1 MIMGNSQLTNYGG
14 QSRLDLKPRIGWLII
29 GIILIGANLRAS
41 LTSVGPLIAA
51 IRDDL
56 GISNALAGVI
66 TTIPLL
72 AFAFL
77 SPFAS
82 HLARRFGM
90 ELTLLMSLVILTIG
104 IGIRSF
110 VGKET
115 LFIGTILI
123 GSSIA
128 IGNVLLPS
136 LIKYHFMKQI
146 GMMTGLYA
154 VSMNLFGAVG
164 SGISIPISSSLG
176 LGWSGALGCWGLL
189 SLLAIFIWLPQLQ
202 YQQKSVQV
210 NKSGEE
216 VKSISL
222 WRSRLA
228 WNVTLFMG
236 FQSFIFY
243 TVITWIPDILEEKG
257 VNTHEAG
264 WTLSLMQLA
273 MLPVTF
279 LVSILAGR
287 LKSQRLLVVAAA
299 SLLIFGFVAIMYGD
313 TLLMPLWMIIIG
325 IGIGCAFSL
334 AMMFFSL
341 RTQNANEAAELS
353 GMAQSLGYILSA
365 IGPVLFGWLHDVTHS
380 WTAPLYMLVFTSV
393 IVLIS
398 GIRAAKNEY
407 VPIKGSSLK
416 AI

>member
-1 MIMGNSQLTNYGG
+1 MGSSQLTNYGG
-14 QSRLDLKPRIGWLII
+14 ESRLDLKPGIGWLII

-82 HLARRFGM
+82 HLARCFSM
-90 ELTLLMSLVILTIG
+90 ELTLLMSLVVLTIG

-128 IGNVLLPS
+128 ICNVLLPS
-136 LIKYHFMKQI
+136 LIKYNFMKQI
-146 GMMTGLYA
+146 GLMTGLYA

-189 SLLAIFIWLPQLQ
+189 SLLTIFIWLPQMQ
-202 YQQKSVQV
+202 YQQKSVQIE
-210 NKSGEE
+210 KTGEE

-243 TVITWIPDILEEKG
+243 TVITWIPEILEEKG
-257 VNTHEAG
+257 LNTHEAG

-287 LKSQRLLVVAAA
+287 LKSQRLLVAAAA
-299 SLLIFGFVAIMYGD
+299 SLLIFGFVAIIYGD

-325 IGIGCAFSL
+325 IGIGFAFSL

-353 GMAQSLGYILSA
+353 GMAQSLGYLLSA

-380 WTAPLYMLVFTSV
+380 WTAPLCMLVFTSV

-398 GIRAAKNEY
+398 GIGAAKNEY
-407 VPIKGSSLK
+407 VPIKESSLK
-416 AI
+416 SI

>member
-1 MIMGNSQLTNYGG
+1 M
-14 QSRLDLKPRIGWLII
+14 DLKPGIGWLII

-82 HLARRFGM
+82 HLARCFSM
-90 ELTLLMSLVILTIG
+90 ELTLLMSLVVLTIG

-128 IGNVLLPS
+128 ICNVLLPS
-136 LIKYHFMKQI
+136 LIKYNFMKQI
-146 GMMTGLYA
+146 GLMTGLYA

-189 SLLAIFIWLPQLQ
+189 SLLTIFIWLPQLQ
-202 YQQKSVQV
+202 YQQKSVQIE
-210 NKSGEE
+210 KTGEE

-243 TVITWIPDILEEKG
+243 TVITWIPEILEEKG
-257 VNTHEAG
+257 LNTHEAG

-287 LKSQRLLVVAAA
+287 LKSQRLLVAAAA
-299 SLLIFGFVAIMYGD
+299 SLLIFGFVAIIYGD

-325 IGIGCAFSL
+325 IGIGFAFSL

-353 GMAQSLGYILSA
+353 GMAQSLGYLLSA

-380 WTAPLYMLVFTSV
+380 WTAPLCMLVFTSV

-398 GIRAAKNEY
+398 GIGAAKNEY
-407 VPIKGSSLK
+407 VPIKESSFK
-416 AI
+416 SI

>member
-1 MIMGNSQLTNYGG
+1 MGNSQLTNYVG
-14 QSRLDLKPRIGWLII
+14 QSRLNLKPRIGWLII

-41 LTSVGPLIAA
+41 LTSVGPLVAA

-56 GISNALAGVI
+56 GISNTLAGVI

-82 HLARRFGM
+82 NLARRFGM
-90 ELTLLMSLVILTIG
+90 ELTLLISLVILTIG
-104 IGIRSF
+104 IGVRSF
-110 VGKET
+110 VRKET
-115 LFIGTILI
+115 LFIGTVLI

-128 IGNVLLPS
+128 ICNVLLPG
-136 LIKYHFMKQI
+136 LIKYNFMKKI

-189 SLLAIFIWLPQLQ
+189 SLLTIFIWLPQLQ

-210 NKSGEE
+210 EKTREE
-216 VKSISL
+216 VKAISL
-222 WRSRLA
+222 WRSKLA

-243 TVITWIPDILEEKG
+243 TVITWIPEILEEKG
-257 VNTHEAG
+257 LNTHEAG

-287 LKSQRLLVVAAA
+287 LKSQRLLVAA
-299 SLLIFGFVAIMYGD
+299 SAYLLIFGFVAI
-313 TLLMPLWMIIIG
+313 I
-325 IGIGCAFSL
+325 
-334 AMMFFSL
+334 
-341 RTQNANEAAELS
+341 
-353 GMAQSLGYILSA
+353 
-365 IGPVLFGWLHDVTHS
+365 
-380 WTAPLYMLVFTSV
+380 
-393 IVLIS
+393 
-398 GIRAAKNEY
+398 
-407 VPIKGSSLK
+407 
-416 AI
+416 

>member
-1 MIMGNSQLTNYGG
+1 
-14 QSRLDLKPRIGWLII
+14 LDLKPGIGWLII

-82 HLARRFGM
+82 HLARCFSM
-90 ELTLLMSLVILTIG
+90 ELTLLMSLVVLTIG

-128 IGNVLLPS
+128 ICNVLLPS
-136 LIKYHFMKQI
+136 LIKYNFMKQI
-146 GMMTGLYA
+146 GLMTGLYA

-189 SLLAIFIWLPQLQ
+189 SLLTIFIWLPQLQ
-202 YQQKSVQV
+202 YQQKSVQIE
-210 NKSGEE
+210 KTGEE

-243 TVITWIPDILEEKG
+243 TVITWIPEILEEKG
-257 VNTHEAG
+257 LNTHEAG

-287 LKSQRLLVVAAA
+287 LKSQRLLVAAAA
-299 SLLIFGFVAIMYGD
+299 SLLIFGFVAIIYGD

-325 IGIGCAFSL
+325 IGIGFAFSL

-353 GMAQSLGYILSA
+353 GMAQSLGYLLSA

-380 WTAPLYMLVFTSV
+380 WTAPLCMLVFTSV

-398 GIRAAKNEY
+398 GIGAAKNEY
-407 VPIKGSSLK
+407 VPIKESSLK
-416 AI
+416 SI

>member
-1 MIMGNSQLTNYGG
+1 MITGSSQLTNYGG
-14 QSRLDLKPRIGWLII
+14 ESRLDLKPGIGWLII

-82 HLARRFGM
+82 HLARCFSM
-90 ELTLLMSLVILTIG
+90 ELTLLMSLVVLTIG

-128 IGNVLLPS
+128 ICNVLLPS
-136 LIKYHFMKQI
+136 LIKYNFMKQI
-146 GMMTGLYA
+146 GLMTGLYA

-189 SLLAIFIWLPQLQ
+189 SLLTIFIWLPQLQ
-202 YQQKSVQV
+202 YQQKSVQIE
-210 NKSGEE
+210 KTGEE

-243 TVITWIPDILEEKG
+243 TVITWIPEILEEKG
-257 VNTHEAG
+257 LNTHEAG

-287 LKSQRLLVVAAA
+287 LKSQRLLVAAAA
-299 SLLIFGFVAIMYGD
+299 SLLIFGFVAIIYGD

-325 IGIGCAFSL
+325 IGIGFAFSL

-353 GMAQSLGYILSA
+353 GMAQSLGYLLSA

-380 WTAPLYMLVFTSV
+380 WTAPLCMLVFTSV

-398 GIRAAKNEY
+398 GIGAAKNEY
-407 VPIKGSSLK
+407 VPIKESSLK
-416 AI
+416 SI

>member
-1 MIMGNSQLTNYGG
+1 MGNNSQLTNYVG

-41 LTSVGPLIAA
+41 LTSVGPLVAA

-56 GISNALAGVI
+56 GISNTLAGVI

-72 AFAFL
+72 TFAFL

-82 HLARRFGM
+82 NLARRFGM
-90 ELTLLMSLVILTIG
+90 ELTLLISLVILTIG
-104 IGIRSF
+104 IGVRSF

-115 LFIGTILI
+115 LFIGTVLI

-128 IGNVLLPS
+128 ICNVLLPS
-136 LIKYHFMKQI
+136 LIKYNFMKKI

-189 SLLAIFIWLPQLQ
+189 SLLTIFIWLPQLQ

-210 NKSGEE
+210 KKTREE
-216 VKSISL
+216 VKAISL
-222 WRSRLA
+222 WRSKLA

-243 TVITWIPDILEEKG
+243 TVITWIPEILEEKG
-257 VNTHEAG
+257 LNTHEAG

-279 LVSILAGR
+279 LVSIVAGR
-287 LKSQRLLVVAAA
+287 LKSQRLLVAASA
-299 SLLIFGFVAIMYGD
+299 SLLIFGFVAIIYGD
-313 TLLMPLWMIIIG
+313 KLLMPLWMIIIG
-325 IGIGCAFSL
+325 IGIGFAFSL

-353 GMAQSLGYILSA
+353 GMAQSLGYLLSA
-365 IGPVLFGWLHDVTHS
+365 IGPVLFGWLHDITHN
-380 WTAPLYMLVFTSV
+380 WTASLLMLVFTSV

-398 GIRAAKNEY
+398 GIGAAKNEY

-416 AI
+416 SL